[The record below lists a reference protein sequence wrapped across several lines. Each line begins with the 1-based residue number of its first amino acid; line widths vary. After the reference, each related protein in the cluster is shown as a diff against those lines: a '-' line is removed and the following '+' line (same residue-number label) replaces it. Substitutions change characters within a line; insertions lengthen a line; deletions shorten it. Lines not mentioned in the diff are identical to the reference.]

1 LTLFG
6 KPNKA
11 KMLLASTLCTL
22 LSSQGSDA
30 SGNRFLIFDLR
41 SCFSN
46 LPTPKPARNL
56 DF

>member
-30 SGNRFLIFDLR
+30 SRNRVFEFDLR
-41 SCFSN
+41 SYFSKFAESKN
-46 LPTPKPARNL
+46 R
-56 DF
+56 